1 MGLAGLLLALSARL
15 LARIA
20 LAKAAAVA
28 EPAAAGAGAGAGA
41 AAAAGAAAEEET
53 QMPCVMPQSKAEGAG
68 VGHKGALQGPTRMN
82 PLQPADAAECEDVAE
97 QHAETG
103 RWDSHPDAEYDCA
116 TRVQVDREVQQE
128 VQQTAAAAAELAFG
142 SL

>member
-28 EPAAAGAGAGAGA
+28 EPAAAGAAAGA
-41 AAAAGAAAEEET
+41 AAAEEET